1 MSVTLQS
8 ISLLNPDPSSCG
20 LKKSPSC
27 SSLRFGQ
34 LVAARG
40 YRGSPIAVPKV
51 LSGASLSL
59 HRRSLWTRPIV
70 AVSASQDESH
80 SDIEVENE
88 NNNAKPKSEESEEP
102 SKQTL
107 GSFKEQ
113 TLKLR
118 SLSREFSKKALV
130 IMKDTS
136 EQLKIYA
143 DKARDD
149 LSERAN
155 EISEHY
161 ITIAEANSPEPV
173 REIVEAYHISAI
185 DPNDVVQVRDFR
197 VGIPYGLWL
206 SVGGFLS
213 FLVTGSISAIRF
225 GVILGGTLLFLSV
238 SSLRSYRKGKSSP
251 FFLTGQTAISS
262 IIFLRE
268 VIVLAQRPSFPN
280 ILTTLVSGAVVAFYF
295 NKVVQNREDQKGP
308 NFEKETES

>member
-1 MSVTLQS
+1 MSVTLQFV
-8 ISLLNPDPSSCG
+8 SLLNPDPSSCG
-20 LKKSPSC
+20 LKKSPSR

-34 LVAARG
+34 LIAARG
-40 YRGSPIAVPKV
+40 YGASPIAVPKV
-51 LSGASLSL
+51 HSGASLSL

-70 AVSASQDESH
+70 AVSASQEESQH
-80 SDIEVENE
+80 SDIEVEDE
-88 NNNAKPKSEESEEP
+88 NSNAKPKSEESEEAW
-102 SKQTL
+102 KQTL

-113 TLKLR
+113 TLKMR

-136 EQLKIYA
+136 EQLKIHA
-143 DKARDD
+143 DKARD
-149 LSERAN
+149 LSGIAN
-155 EISEHY
+155 EISEHF

-173 REIVEAYHISAI
+173 REIVEAYHISTI
-185 DPNDVVQVRDFR
+185 DPNDAAQVRDFR
-197 VGIPYGLWL
+197 VGIPYGLLL

-238 SSLRSYRKGKSSP
+238 SSLTSYRKGESSP

-268 VIVLAQRPSFPN
+268 WSSCSF
-280 ILTTLVSGAVVAFYF
+280 LF
-295 NKVVQNREDQKGP
+295 Q
-308 NFEKETES
+308 

>member
-8 ISLLNPDPSSCG
+8 VSLLNPDPSSCG

-34 LVAARG
+34 LIAARG
-40 YRGSPIAVPKV
+40 YGASPIAVSKV
-51 LSGASLSL
+51 HSGASLSL

-80 SDIEVENE
+80 SDIEVEDE
-88 NNNAKPKSEESEEP
+88 NSNAKPKSEESEEAW
-102 SKQTL
+102 KQTL

-113 TLKLR
+113 TLKMR

-136 EQLKIYA
+136 EQLKIHA
-143 DKARDD
+143 DKARD
-149 LSERAN
+149 LSGIAN
-155 EISEHY
+155 EISERF

-173 REIVEAYHISAI
+173 REIVEAYHISTI
-185 DPNDVVQVRDFR
+185 DPNDVAKVRDFR
-197 VGIPYGLWL
+197 VGIPYGLLL

-238 SSLRSYRKGKSSP
+238 SSLTSYRKGESSP

-295 NKVVQNREDQKGP
+295 NKIVQNRKDQKGP

>member
-1 MSVTLQS
+1 MSVTLHS

-34 LVAARG
+34 LIAARG

-51 LSGASLSL
+51 LSDASLSL

-88 NNNAKPKSEESEEP
+88 NNNAKPKSEEP

-185 DPNDVVQVRDFR
+185 DPNDAVQVRDFR

-238 SSLRSYRKGKSSP
+238 SSLRSYIKGKSSP
-251 FFLTGQTAISS
+251 FFLKGQTAISS

-295 NKVVQNREDQKGP
+295 NKIVQNREDQRGP

>member
-8 ISLLNPDPSSCG
+8 VSLLNPDPSSCG

-34 LVAARG
+34 LIAARG
-40 YRGSPIAVPKV
+40 YGASPIAVPKV
-51 LSGASLSL
+51 HSGASLSL

-70 AVSASQDESH
+70 AVSASQEESQH
-80 SDIEVENE
+80 SDIEVEDE
-88 NNNAKPKSEESEEP
+88 NSNAKPKSEESEEAW
-102 SKQTL
+102 KQTL

-113 TLKLR
+113 TLKMR

-136 EQLKIYA
+136 EQLKIHA
-143 DKARDD
+143 DKARD
-149 LSERAN
+149 LSGIAN
-155 EISEHY
+155 EISEHF

-173 REIVEAYHISAI
+173 REIVEAYHISTI
-185 DPNDVVQVRDFR
+185 DPNDAAQVRDFR
-197 VGIPYGLWL
+197 VGIPYGLLL

-238 SSLRSYRKGKSSP
+238 SSLTSYRKGESSP

-295 NKVVQNREDQKGP
+295 NKIVQNRKDQKGP

>member
-8 ISLLNPDPSSCG
+8 VSLLNPDPSSCG

-34 LVAARG
+34 LIAARG
-40 YRGSPIAVPKV
+40 YGALPIAVPKV
-51 LSGASLSL
+51 HSGASLSL

-80 SDIEVENE
+80 SDIEVEDE
-88 NNNAKPKSEESEEP
+88 NSNAKPKSEESEEAW
-102 SKQTL
+102 KQTL

-113 TLKLR
+113 TLKMR

-136 EQLKIYA
+136 EQLKIHA
-143 DKARDD
+143 DKARD
-149 LSERAN
+149 LSGIAN
-155 EISEHY
+155 EISEHF

-173 REIVEAYHISAI
+173 REIVEAYHISTI
-185 DPNDVVQVRDFR
+185 DPNDAAQVRDFR
-197 VGIPYGLWL
+197 VGIPYGLLL

-238 SSLRSYRKGKSSP
+238 SSLTSYRKGESSP

-295 NKVVQNREDQKGP
+295 NKIVQNRKDQKGP

>member
-8 ISLLNPDPSSCG
+8 VSLLNPDPSSCG

-34 LVAARG
+34 LIAARG
-40 YRGSPIAVPKV
+40 YGALPIAVPKV
-51 LSGASLSL
+51 HSGASLSL

-70 AVSASQDESH
+70 AVSASQDESQH
-80 SDIEVENE
+80 SDIEVEDE
-88 NNNAKPKSEESEEP
+88 NSNAKPKSEESEEAW
-102 SKQTL
+102 KQTL

-113 TLKLR
+113 TLKMR

-136 EQLKIYA
+136 EQLKIHA
-143 DKARDD
+143 DKARD
-149 LSERAN
+149 LSGIAN
-155 EISEHY
+155 EISEHF

-173 REIVEAYHISAI
+173 REIVEAYHISTI
-185 DPNDVVQVRDFR
+185 DPNDAAQVRDFR
-197 VGIPYGLWL
+197 VGIPYGLLL

-238 SSLRSYRKGKSSP
+238 SSLTSYRKGESSP

-268 VIVLAQRPSFPN
+268 WSSCSF
-280 ILTTLVSGAVVAFYF
+280 LF
-295 NKVVQNREDQKGP
+295 Q
-308 NFEKETES
+308 